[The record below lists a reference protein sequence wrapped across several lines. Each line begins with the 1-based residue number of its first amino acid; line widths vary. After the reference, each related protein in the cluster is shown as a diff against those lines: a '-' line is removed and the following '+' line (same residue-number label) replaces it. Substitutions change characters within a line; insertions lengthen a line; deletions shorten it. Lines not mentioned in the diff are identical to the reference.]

1 MKLQEFFLELE
12 ESGRCRL
19 SLKEEFSYG
28 TDKVDDISHSYQ
40 VAELMNSVFH
50 LGNKAEEYVYLIAVN
65 IQTRILGIFELSHG
79 NMEMSTVMPR
89 EIFTS
94 RVPLMA
100 PFIFWLLCSQ
110 DHDHKKEKSGRKSAQ
125 NTG

>member
-28 TDKVDDISHSYQ
+28 TDKADDISHSYQ

-89 EIFTS
+89 EIFT
-94 RVPLMA
+94 R
-100 PFIFWLLCSQ
+100 ILLCGAHGFFLGL
-110 DHDHKKEKSGRKSAQ
+110 DIIGRRFQLKMQ
-125 NTG
+125 